1 MGMID
6 MCLQYQRRLRHAR
19 RVGRVDGF
27 TLIELMIVVA
37 VIAILA
43 AVAVPGYQ
51 EFVRKARRAD
61 GKEALLRLQIDQE
74 KWRANNA
81 TYTSTLGSGGLG
93 WASTTS
99 AEGHYTIA
107 ITASSGTGFTA
118 TATGTGSQAS
128 DTGCTTLTLTVA
140 AAGETKTPAGCW

>member
-1 MGMID
+1 MKQNKMLVKSLNSYYGK
-6 MCLQYQRRLRHAR
+6 
-19 RVGRVDGF
+19 RVQGF

-74 KWRANNA
+74 KWRANNS
-81 TYTSTLGSGGLG
+81 TYNSILVGAGGLG
-93 WASTTS
+93 WASSTS

-107 ITASSGTGFTA
+107 ITEGSVSATGFTA
-118 TATGTGSQAS
+118 TATGKGSQAS
-128 DTGCTTLTLTVA
+128 DSGCKILTLTVA
-140 AAGETKTPAGCW
+140 AAGETKTPAACW